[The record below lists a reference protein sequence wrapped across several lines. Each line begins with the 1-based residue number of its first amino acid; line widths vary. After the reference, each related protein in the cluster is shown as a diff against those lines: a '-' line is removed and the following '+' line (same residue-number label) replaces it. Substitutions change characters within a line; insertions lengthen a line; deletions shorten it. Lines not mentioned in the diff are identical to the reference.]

1 MELLSKSL
9 QFAQLY
15 SMEQIDFCLEYLSI
29 QQTLL

>member
-15 SMEQIDFCLEYLSI
+15 STEQIDFCLEYLSI